1 MNIWCYTYDAPVTSH
16 FSAKN
21 WVLHKPSHSWYD
33 IQTLSAQKGFR
44 VSSPDLLLLY
54 SKKLIVWHD
63 KVVTNNTF
71 IFTSPHRAASSSGLN
86 VDITSKI
93 VSELIYLLYQVTF
106 GGVKDNVSTTLLGH
120 IQLPIHH
127 IQSNNTFGIF
137 LPIDKT
143 TRSTRSI
150 DAKWEILNSFK
161 IFLKSTAYLSNSYHI
176 NLAGKL
182 GKKSILFSRRQNYH
196 ITTRIYNCF

>member
-1 MNIWCYTYDAPVTSH
+1 MKIWCYTYDAPVTSH

-93 VSELIYLLYQVTF
+93 VSEFIYLLYQVTF
-106 GGVKDNVSTTLLGH
+106 GGVKDNVSTTLLGN

-143 TRSTRSI
+143 
-150 DAKWEILNSFK
+150 KILLQIVQNVHFTLLLQPYPIPVVHNQRWPQHHSSQY
-161 IFLKSTAYLSNSYHI
+161 FLHMIRL
-176 NLAGKL
+176 
-182 GKKSILFSRRQNYH
+182 
-196 ITTRIYNCF
+196 